1 MLITEKWLEQNIV
14 QTKKGYQLSQK
25 QFEYLFLWYKD
36 EIFTIDEKGNKN
48 LKKKWQSL
56 LVGKE
61 INDTQ
66 ANKFAEAKYTELS
79 SKKLASRFIKNQIE
93 RAKQNCAALYN
104 GKVPEHPQDRLVA
117 LVGHIPDVDLNN
129 VVYYPDGSTI
139 IDFLFDAA
147 ADEKY
152 SHMAVVRN
160 GVPITLEPPTFQTNL
175 FAIIPPAVY
184 GEEEERKPLLD
195 CTGKDIVECINKYR
209 RKKIIL
215 KKKSPATIVF
225 KASKPADMFDK
236 TAKQKEKEY
245 KKEVKFAKKHGYTI
259 QPRNDFDRIR
269 DGFIDD
275 FNELNKKLHKE
286 NKPGITL
293 AEFAVMANVDL
304 DNMITLLDYKPGKT
318 DWYKKLK

>member
-1 MLITEKWLEQNIV
+1 MLITKEWLEDNIA
-14 QTKKGYQLSQK
+14 QADGCQRLSQK
-25 QFEYLFLWYKD
+25 QFDYLFTWYKD
-36 EIFTIDEKGNKN
+36 LIFEVDGKGNKN
-48 LKKKWQSL
+48 LKKKWQSF

-117 LVGHIPDVDLNN
+117 LVGHIPDVDINN

-152 SHMAVVRN
+152 RHMAVVRN
-160 GVPITLEPPTFQTNL
+160 GEPITLEPPTFQTNL

-184 GEEEERKPLLD
+184 GEEEERKLLLD

-215 KKKSPATIVF
+215 KKKISCNYCF
-225 KASKPADMFDK
+225 
-236 TAKQKEKEY
+236 
-245 KKEVKFAKKHGYTI
+245 
-259 QPRNDFDRIR
+259 
-269 DGFIDD
+269 
-275 FNELNKKLHKE
+275 
-286 NKPGITL
+286 
-293 AEFAVMANVDL
+293 
-304 DNMITLLDYKPGKT
+304 
-318 DWYKKLK
+318 